1 MLSTLPL
8 SLVEASVKE
17 AGIINP
23 ISQTTKVKLK
33 EEQVRSIVHRRPR
46 I

>member
-1 MLSTLPL
+1 MLSTPTL

-23 ISQTTKVKLK
+23 ISQTTKVKLE
-33 EEQVRSIVHRRPR
+33 EEQVGSIAHHRPR